1 MGHSFSTINIPQC
14 NVYTLHIEDY
24 THDGRSF
31 REEAVTELNLLS
43 NMSAK
48 QKISVNGLKSRMEK
62 AEDPSTGR

>member
-1 MGHSFSTINIPQC
+1 ME
-14 NVYTLHIEDY
+14 NVTDSG